1 MREGGGAER
10 EVMREGGGAG
20 GEMYERGRRGRGS
33 GV

>member
-1 MREGGGAER
+1 MSEGGRGRR

-20 GEMYERGRRGRGS
+20 GEVYEGERRGRGR